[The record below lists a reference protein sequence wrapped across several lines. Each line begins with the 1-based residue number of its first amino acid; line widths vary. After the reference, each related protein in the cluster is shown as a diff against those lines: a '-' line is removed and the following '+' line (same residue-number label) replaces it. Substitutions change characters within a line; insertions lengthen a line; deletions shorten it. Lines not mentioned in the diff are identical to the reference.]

1 MAAITKEQIKRI
13 YALGGALGL
22 VETGNRD
29 DHLHNMVNRLA
40 GKKSI
45 SSLTAQEFQAVE
57 RELLSLMQYKNHQ
70 APLKA
75 KPKPDTA
82 PGMINAAQQGLAWRM
97 IYRLQE
103 LDPKKSKATA
113 GERMVGAI
121 KRILGIDAGTEKPF
135 EWVTFDQAQQL
146 IEQLK
151 RYVRSAEGAARK
163 RGSG

>member
-1 MAAITKEQIKRI
+1 MATITKEQIKRI

-22 VETGNRD
+22 VVSGSHD
-29 DHLHNMVNRLA
+29 DHLHDMIHRLTE
-40 GKKSI
+40 KDSVRD
-45 SSLTAQEFQAVE
+45 LTAPEFRNVE
-57 RELLSLMQYKNHQ
+57 RELLTLLQYKNRT

-82 PGMINAAQQGLAWRM
+82 PGMMNPAQQGLAWRM

-103 LDPKKSKATA
+103 LDTKNSTA
-113 GERMVGAI
+113 IAGQRMVGAI
-121 KRILGIDAGTEKPF
+121 KRILGVDAGVEKPF
-135 EWVTFDQAQQL
+135 DWVTFEQGTQL
-146 IEQLK
+146 IEHLK